1 MVSTNNAAAW
11 SFKNNIL
18 IHFLISIPGN
28 FQTSKMKLFVIFA
41 AFICLANAT
50 EEAKES
56 TVAKQA
62 LEALKAIQG
71 PLFDETKAEFEA
83 KTDKQKTSI
92 AKAFAEKFQ
101 LDEQNDKDELE
112 NLIKN
117 NPALIKDLTD
127 AKAMDAQAL
136 TTAMNSNANLE
147 TALELIAKSKTDTNS
162 ASAIGMSGL
171 LVFSLFMLH

>member
-1 MVSTNNAAAW
+1 
-11 SFKNNIL
+11 
-18 IHFLISIPGN
+18 
-28 FQTSKMKLFVIFA
+28 MKLFVIFA
-41 AFICLANAT
+41 AFICLANAE
-50 EEAKES
+50 EEAKDP
-56 TVAKQA
+56 TVAQKA
-62 LEALKAIQG
+62 LEVLKAIQG
-71 PLFDETKAEFEA
+71 DLFDVTKAEFES
-83 KTDKQKTSI
+83 KSKEEKTSI
-92 AKAFAEKFQ
+92 AEKFAEKFQ
-101 LDEQNDKDELE
+101 LDEQNDKDALE

>member
-1 MVSTNNAAAW
+1 MGFHSRIVLVS
-11 SFKNNIL
+11 
-18 IHFLISIPGN
+18 GN
-28 FQTSKMKLFVIFA
+28 FQASKMKLFVIFA

-50 EEAKES
+50 EEAKDL
-56 TVAKQA
+56 TVAQKA
-62 LEALKAIQG
+62 LEVLKAIQG
-71 PLFDETKAEFEA
+71 DLFDVTKAQFESKSNEE
-83 KTDKQKTSI
+83 KTQK

-127 AKAMDAQAL
+127 AKAMDAEAL

-147 TALELIAKSKTDTNS
+147 KAVELIAKSNVTNS

-171 LVFSLFMLH
+171 LVFSLLLL

>member
-1 MVSTNNAAAW
+1 MGFHSRIVLVS
-11 SFKNNIL
+11 
-18 IHFLISIPGN
+18 GN

-50 EEAKES
+50 EEAKDS
-56 TVAKQA
+56 TVAENA

-71 PLFDETKAEFEA
+71 PLFDVTKAEFESKSSEE
-83 KTDKQKTSI
+83 KTQK
-92 AKAFAEKFQ
+92 AKAFAEKFE

-136 TTAMNSNANLE
+136 TTKMNSNANLE
-147 TALELIAKSKTDTNS
+147 TALKLIAKSKTETNS
-162 ASAIGMSGL
+162 ASAIDMGGL
-171 LVFSLFMLH
+171 LVFSLLLLH